1 MKITE
6 KCDIY
11 SFGVLALEVI
21 KGNHPRDFLSSISFS
36 SSNLNIQL
44 DEMLDH
50 RLPLPSL
57 EIREKLISIMEVA
70 ISCLNESPESR
81 PAMQKVTQQIPI

>member
-11 SFGVLALEVI
+11 SFGVLTLEVI
-21 KGNHPRDFLSSISFS
+21 KGNHPRDFISSVSFS
-36 SSNLNIQL
+36 SSNMNIQL
-44 DEMLDH
+44 GEMLDH

-57 EIREKLISIMEVA
+57 EIQDKLISIMEVA
-70 ISCLNESPESR
+70 ISCLNQSPESR
-81 PAMQKVTQQIPI
+81 PTMLKVTQQIPI